1 MKYGILDYQTE
12 SSIEDKILDDGC
24 VICYACSD
32 EQKLPNDIEKLDAVS
47 LWHNISL
54 TKNALERLTNCKVIV
69 RIGVGYD
76 NVDIKTA
83 GVLGIPVVNIPD
95 YGTNDVADHTF
106 ALMLAAVRNIP
117 SYSMALR
124 EKKSNGW
131 LPSIG
136 GEIHRLTGLTLG
148 IIGIGRIGSAV
159 ALRAKA
165 FGMNVAF
172 YDPYVSDGYDKTY
185 QCKRFES
192 VSQLMKSSDIVTIHA
207 PLTNKTDN
215 LINKELL
222 QDAKP
227 GMILINTARGKI
239 VNSDDV
245 YYALKNGVIRF
256 FAADVLQHEPP
267 RDTDLLFRA
276 YLGDANN
283 LRNRILL
290 TPHSAFFAQESRE
303 EMRRKSAYQMKN
315 GANGIALRNCVNKEF
330 LVNPRTSVL

>member
-12 SSIEDKILDDGC
+12 TSIEDKILDDGDI
-24 VICYACSD
+24 ICFDCSD
-32 EQKLPNDIEKLDAVS
+32 ECKLPDEIETLDAVS

-54 TKNALERLTNCKVIV
+54 TENSLKRLTNCKVIV

-83 GVLGIPVVNIPD
+83 GAFGIPVVNIPD
-95 YGTNDVADHTF
+95 YGTNDVADHTL
-106 ALMLAAVRNIP
+106 ALMLSAVRNIP
-117 SYSMALR
+117 SYSKALR
-124 EKKSNGW
+124 ENKSRGW
-131 LPSIG
+131 LPSFG
-136 GEIHRLTGLTLG
+136 GEIHRLTNLTLG

-159 ALRAKA
+159 AMRAKA

-172 YDPYVSDGYDKTY
+172 YDPYVPDGYDKTY

-192 VSQLMKSSDIVTIHA
+192 LYQLMNVSDILTIHT
-207 PLTNKTDN
+207 PLTNETTN
-215 LINKELL
+215 LINKDLL
-222 QDAKP
+222 RKAKP

-245 YYALKNGVIRF
+245 YHALKEGWIRF

-267 RDTDLLFRA
+267 RDTDLLFNA
-276 YLGDANN
+276 YLGNADN
-283 LRNRILL
+283 LQNRILL

-303 EMRRKSAYQMKN
+303 EMRMKNAYQMKN
-315 GANGIALRNCVNKEF
+315 GANGIALRNCVNKEY
-330 LVNPRTSVL
+330 LVNPRTPVL